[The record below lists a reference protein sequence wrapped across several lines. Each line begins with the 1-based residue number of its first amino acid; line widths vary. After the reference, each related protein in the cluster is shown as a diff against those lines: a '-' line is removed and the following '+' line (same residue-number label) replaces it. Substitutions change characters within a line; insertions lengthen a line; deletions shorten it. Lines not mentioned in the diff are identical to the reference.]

1 VYTAASSYPSKHR
14 HIESGVRPIA
24 TAAYLRI
31 ADELRRAI
39 LDGTLPPGSPFPTQ
53 AEIRDTYSVSS
64 RTAVEAARILLDEG
78 LIISKPGTRTVVR
91 DRPAVVRMVRSWYR
105 DAPGG
110 SPWRADM
117 AAQGR
122 VGDWTSKSEP
132 VDAPPAVAE
141 RLHIAAGDRVMRT
154 DYVFTADTV
163 PTYLSTS
170 WEPMALTAGTEILLP
185 ESGPHAGKG
194 VAERMAAI
202 GRAPTL
208 AVEDIV
214 PRTLTGPEAEKL
226 GLRAGIAIVVIERTY
241 WCGDTPVETAD
252 IVVPPPYRPRYEIP
266 IGDD

>member
-1 VYTAASSYPSKHR
+1 MYTAASSYPNHNR
-14 HIESGVRPIA
+14 RIESGVRPIA

-39 LDGTLPPGSPFPTQ
+39 LDGTLPPGSPFPTR
-53 AEIRDTYSVSS
+53 AEIEHAYHVSS
-64 RTAVEAARILLDEG
+64 RTAVEATRILLDEG
-78 LIISKPGTRTVVR
+78 LITSKPGTRSTVR
-91 DRPAVVRMVRSWYR
+91 ERPTAIRMVRSWYR

-122 VGDWTSKSEP
+122 IGDWASESTP
-132 VDAPPAVAE
+132 VGAPPAIAE
-141 RLHIAAGDRVMRT
+141 RLRIAAGDRVMRT
-154 DYVFTADTV
+154 DYVFTADGE

-170 WEPMALTAGTEILLP
+170 YEPMALTAGTEMLLP

-208 AVEDIV
+208 VVEEIV
-214 PRTLTGPEAEKL
+214 PRTLTGPEAAKL
-226 GLRAGIAIVVIERTY
+226 GLRTGIAIVVIERTY
-241 WCGDTPVETAD
+241 WCGDEPVETAD

-266 IGDD
+266 IGDG